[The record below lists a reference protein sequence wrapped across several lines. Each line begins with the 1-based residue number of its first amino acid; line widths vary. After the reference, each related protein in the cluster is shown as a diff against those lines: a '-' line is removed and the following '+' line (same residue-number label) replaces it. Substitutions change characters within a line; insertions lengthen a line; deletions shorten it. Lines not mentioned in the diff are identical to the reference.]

1 MNDFTEID
9 LRSWKRRPKFEYY
22 RTFQN
27 QLVNLTVELDA
38 SALYHCAKSWGVSF
52 FLLTLYAVL
61 RAVDSVPQLRQR
73 ILPDGRVIEFR
84 HTAVLT
90 PVMAGEEEFSMAL
103 AEYAGTFDE
112 FRKQAEPAVAAAKR
126 GEFDPEVRERL
137 LLRELCPVV
146 QFSVVV
152 TGGVDDRSEH
162 CDSCLGASDGGEE
175 TARGG
180 SGEPFTGGRDSFRSF
195 LPGSRGLFQSA
206 RKPVR
211 LILETRISVLPA
223 VPQAV
228 PVLHVPHPVRTWR
241 RRMPLRIRSV
251 STPNSFFR
259 QDVPPVSGGR
269 NP

>member
-126 GEFDPEVRERL
+126 GEFDPEVRKRNDYF
-137 LLRELCPVV
+137 CASCVPW
-146 QFSVVV
+146 FS
-152 TGGVDDRSEH
+152 
-162 CDSCLGASDGGEE
+162 
-175 TARGG
+175 
-180 SGEPFTGGRDSFRSF
+180 
-195 LPGSRGLFQSA
+195 FQSLSQA
-206 RKPVR
+206 ALTTDQSIV
-211 LILETRISVLPA
+211 ILAWGV
-223 VPQAV
+223 
-228 PVLHVPHPVRTWR
+228 
-241 RRMPLRIRSV
+241 
-251 STPNSFFR
+251 
-259 QDVPPVSGGR
+259 
-269 NP
+269 